1 MVAHTHEG
9 HLRGARGG
17 EHEAGPRAA
26 VGGVRG
32 VVVGEGGAAG
42 GGGGGG
48 RAADR
53 QQLQQVAAQG
63 VDILG
68 QCHQPWLNSWQVAG
82 NGSVLELKTKVKERP
97 TPGWKPLLALLHLR
111 NH

>member
-1 MVAHTHEG
+1 MYYLSPPDAVPQLGVVVVAHTDES
-9 HLRGARGG
+9 HLRGERGG

-32 VVVGEGGAAG
+32 VVVGEGGSAG
-42 GGGGGG
+42 GGGGRG

-53 QQLQQVAAQG
+53 QQLQKVAAQG

-68 QCHQPWLNSWQVAG
+68 QCHQSWLS
-82 NGSVLELKTKVKERP
+82 S
-97 TPGWKPLLALLHLR
+97 
-111 NH
+111 

>member
-1 MVAHTHEG
+1 MYYLSPPDALPQLGVVVVAHTDES
-9 HLRGARGG
+9 HLRGERGG

-42 GGGGGG
+42 GGGGRG

-53 QQLQQVAAQG
+53 QQLQKVAAQG

-68 QCHQPWLNSWQVAG
+68 QCHQSWLS
-82 NGSVLELKTKVKERP
+82 S
-97 TPGWKPLLALLHLR
+97 
-111 NH
+111 